1 MNKKHKLRKALST
14 VVFMA
19 IFLSAAF
26 FIGIMIGVFGDTY
39 EEAGVYGSGGMLFY
53 AIGMLMYFVTVYLQ
67 IIIHECGH
75 MVFGLMTGYKFRS
88 IRFGSLMLIN
98 IEGKLRFKR
107 YSLAGTGGQ
116 CLMSPPELVDG
127 RMPYALYNLG
137 GSFLNLIF
145 AAIFLILGLTVNIPY
160 LTLFFLMNAIWG
172 LSTALQNGIPLE
184 LQVPNDGMNTVAL
197 TKSRAAQRGF
207 WLSMKTVETLS
218 DNKRLGSMPEEWF
231 EVYEGEDLT
240 QPLASHI
247 TVAKCDRLL
256 DLHRF
261 TEAKSGLIA
270 LLDSNDLALNDVTR
284 TVLIDNLICCEAFT
298 DNRRETYEKYL
309 TPTYQKLEKALAN
322 NIGVIRTTYV
332 RALLIDPDAEK
343 AGNALAAFDKL
354 KRTYPYPSDYEL
366 ESELIELADN
376 LARERAQEQ

>member
-1 MNKKHKLRKALST
+1 MNKKYKFKKALST
-14 VVFMA
+14 VVFFA

-26 FIGIMIGVFGDTY
+26 LLGVLIGIFGY
-39 EEAGVYGSGGMLFY
+39 GNGSGSFY
-53 AIGMLMYFVTVYLQ
+53 VIGMLMYFMTFYLQ

-75 MVFGLMTGYKFRS
+75 MIFGLMTGYKFRS
-88 IRFGSLMLIN
+88 IRFGSIMIVS

-127 RMPYALYNLG
+127 KMPYVLYNLG

-145 AAIFLILGLTVNIPY
+145 AAIFLVLGLTVNVPY
-160 LTLFFLMNAIWG
+160 LDLFFLMNAIWG

-184 LQVPNDGMNTVAL
+184 LQVPNDGSNTVAL
-197 TKSRAAQRGF
+197 SKSKTALRGF
-207 WLSMKTVETLS
+207 WLSMKTVEALG
-218 DNKRLGSMPEEWF
+218 DNRRLGTMPEEWF

-247 TVAKCDRLL
+247 IVAKCDRLL

-261 TEAKSGLIA
+261 ADAKTELTA
-270 LLDSNDLALNDVTR
+270 LLDSGNYALNDVTR
-284 TVLIDNLICCEAFT
+284 TVLTDNLICCEAFT
-298 DNRRETYEKYL
+298 DNRPETYERFL
-309 TPTYQKLEKALAN
+309 TPTYQKYEKALAK

-332 RALLIDPDAEK
+332 RALLIEYDAEK
-343 AGNALAAFDKL
+343 AGKALIAFDKL
-354 KRTYPYPSDYEL
+354 KNTYPYPSDYEL
-366 ESELIELADN
+366 ESELMAIADKLAK
-376 LARERAQEQ
+376 ERKNNQ